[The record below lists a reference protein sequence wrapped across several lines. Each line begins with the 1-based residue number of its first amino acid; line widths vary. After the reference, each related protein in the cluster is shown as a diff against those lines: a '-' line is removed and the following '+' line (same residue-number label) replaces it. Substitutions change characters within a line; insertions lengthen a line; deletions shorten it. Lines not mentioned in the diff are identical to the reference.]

1 VFTKHSFKIALLGIS
16 LLALAGLTSCGPQET
31 ELSFETIE
39 RNDSYSAE
47 EGYGGLEPC
56 VVLVTTRQ
64 EIDHLE
70 GLIRQTS
77 LDQLA
82 ELDFQQY
89 FAIAVFRGA
98 QATSGYDV
106 IVERVARRGDKIVI
120 YAQFWEP
127 SPHYAVFDA
136 ETSPYHII
144 KVRRSDGVSTQ
155 AELVLQSQ
163 LVTPTPPSH

>member
-1 VFTKHSFKIALLGIS
+1 MFTKRSFKIALLGIS
-16 LLALAGLTSCGPQET
+16 LFALAGLTSCGPRET
-31 ELSFETIE
+31 ELPFETLE
-39 RNDSYSAE
+39 RNDTYISE

-56 VVLVTTRQ
+56 VILVTTRQ
-64 EIDHLE
+64 EIDQLE

-82 ELDFQQY
+82 KLNFEQY
-89 FAIAVFRGA
+89 FAIAVFRGR
-98 QATSGYDV
+98 QATSGYDTV
-106 IVERVARRGDKIVI
+106 IERVARRGDKIVV

-144 KVRRSDGVSTQ
+144 KVRRGDGVSTQ

-163 LVTPTPPSH
+163 LVTPTPPSR